1 MVHLKFLVAKTCQN
15 VYSSRLLIILIP
27 IVLSAFTH
35 LWNLEGFPGI
45 YRDEDHY
52 LRKTMHV
59 LRGLGPQEGPS
70 ELVSFPVHPYTHPV
84 LWPTLSGRCFGY
96 SWLPKFNPSNC
107 GSVIHQRTLSCSKN
121 INGNSCSC

>member
-1 MVHLKFLVAKTCQN
+1 MVHLKSLVANTCQKI
-15 VYSSRLLIILIP
+15 YSSRLLIILIP

-70 ELVSFPVHPYTHPV
+70 ELISLSSSSLYASI
-84 LWPTLSGRCFGY
+84 LWPTLSGWCFGY

-107 GSVIHQRTLSCSKN
+107 GSIIDQRTISNSKN
-121 INGNSCSC
+121 IDGNSCNC